1 VQGSNEALIEMPTEG
16 WVLQSDGR
24 TVEGGDLGKDIVY
37 SRLRVT
43 SGHFEH
49 VHLLKGQE
57 RSLLAFNSFVG
68 LAVVLVGFAIVRKVK
83 SQSAD
88 GEGEE
93 GEGLVKS
100 STGQYGTDRV

>member
-1 VQGSNEALIEMPTEG
+1 M
-16 WVLQSDGR
+16 
-24 TVEGGDLGKDIVY
+24 
-37 SRLRVT
+37 
-43 SGHFEH
+43 
-49 VHLLKGQE
+49 HLLKGQE

-88 GEGEE
+88 WEGEE